1 MKVKQHYAYQV
12 GGIGANTREA
22 ARIIQRSF
30 RDAHTVNGE
39 LVKPVPRII
48 QKVVVERVIR

>member
-12 GGIGANTREA
+12 GGIGAGTREA

-30 RDAHTVNGE
+30 RDTGAN
-39 LVKPVPRII
+39 PVPRII
-48 QKVVVERVIR
+48 QKLVVERVIR